1 MLSVGN
7 SGYWFLYDADLAELA
22 SGTGSGTPSFSGSG
36 AKYLAL
42 FGAQG
47 TTINLNLEAN

>member
-1 MLSVGN
+1 VLSVSG

-22 SGTGSGTPSFSGSG
+22 SGTGSGTPSFSGTG

-47 TTINLNLEAN
+47 VTINLNLTAN